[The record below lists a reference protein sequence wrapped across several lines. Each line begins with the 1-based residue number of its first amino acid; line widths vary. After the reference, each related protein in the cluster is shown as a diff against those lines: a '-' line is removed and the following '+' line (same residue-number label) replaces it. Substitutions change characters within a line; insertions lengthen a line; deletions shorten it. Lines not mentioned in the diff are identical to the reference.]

1 MIKTV
6 LLDLDD
12 TIFDFHKAEKIALIK
27 ALKQLNIST
36 DEKILERYS
45 QINAEQWKLLEQGKL
60 NRQEVKVCRYKLLF
74 DEIGVDKSPR
84 KATKIY
90 EQNLAVGHYFIDR
103 AEEMLKKLY
112 KKYSLYIASNGAVKI
127 QKGRIES
134 SGIEKYVKDIF
145 ISEAIGFNKP
155 NIEFFNYCFSKIP
168 DFKKDETVII
178 GDSITSDIQG
188 GKNAGIKTVWFNPK
202 GIKNDSDIIPDY
214 EIKGFGE
221 ICSLISKI

>member
-60 NRQEVKVCRYKLLF
+60 NRQGVKVRRYKLLF
-74 DEIGVDKSPR
+74 DEIGVDKSPLE
-84 KATKIY
+84 ATKIY
-90 EQNLAVGHYFIDR
+90 EQNLAVGHYFIDG

-145 ISEAIGFNKP
+145 ISEEIGFNKP

-221 ICSLISKI
+221 IYSLVSKI

>member
-60 NRQEVKVCRYKLLF
+60 NRQEVKVRRYKLLF

-90 EQNLAVGHYFIDR
+90 EQNLAVGHYFIDG

-145 ISEAIGFNKP
+145 ISEEIGFNKP

-168 DFKKDETVII
+168 DFKKDETIII
-178 GDSITSDIQG
+178 GDSVTSDIQG

-214 EIKGFGE
+214 EIKGLSE
-221 ICSLISKI
+221 IYSLVSKI

>member
-60 NRQEVKVCRYKLLF
+60 NRQEVKVRRYKLLF

-90 EQNLAVGHYFIDR
+90 EQNLAVGHYFIDG

-214 EIKGFGE
+214 EIKDLNE
-221 ICSLISKI
+221 IYSLVSKI